1 MNLKKCPECNSYTL
15 KESCPECNSK
25 TVEAH
30 YKFRDRFIKNPSE
43 KNSYFN

>member
-25 TVEAH
+25 TIEAH
-30 YKFRDRFIKNPSE
+30 YKFRDRFIKNPNEYS
-43 KNSYFN
+43 